1 MFSYFPYAAA
11 FIEPGSAEPT
21 LDAGLVGIALAVAP
35 LVFVVVGF
43 VSRNADAPRR
53 ILLAMGLL
61 IGLGLAIG
69 LIAPVLGAAA
79 GFGVG
84 VAICLRIPDIAD
96 QMRRRL
102 IAVGLATLYTMILL
116 FIAPSAGVTTGAV
129 VPILVV
135 GFADEYGAW
144 RLSRH
149 HG

>member
-11 FIEPGSAEPT
+11 FINPEGEGVT
-21 LDAGLVGIALAVAP
+21 LDARLVGIALAIAP

-43 VSRNADAPRR
+43 VSRNAGAPRR
-53 ILLAMGLL
+53 ILLAMLL
-61 IGLGLAIG
+61 LVVLGLSVG
-69 LIAPVLGAAA
+69 LISPVLGAAA

-84 VAICLRIPDIAD
+84 VAICLRVPDIPD
-96 QMRRRL
+96 QVRRRL
-102 IAVGLATLYTMILL
+102 VAVALATLYTMILL

-144 RLSRH
+144 RLARD